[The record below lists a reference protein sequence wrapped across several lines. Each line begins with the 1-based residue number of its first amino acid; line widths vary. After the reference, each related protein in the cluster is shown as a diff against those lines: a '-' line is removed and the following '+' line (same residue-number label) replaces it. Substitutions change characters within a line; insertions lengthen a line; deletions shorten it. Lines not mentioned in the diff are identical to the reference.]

1 MPTDTETVPDLLTRL
16 ADPDPSVR
24 RESAMLLGESGDGR
38 ALYPLVRALRDGDRG
53 VMQAAT
59 DALVQIG
66 GEAVVYNLLPLL
78 RDEDAA
84 VRNMSVEILQ
94 QTAAAALF
102 LMAPLVRDKDEDV
115 RKFAVDL
122 LGRVGSETVVPDLI
136 GALGDANA
144 NVRAGAAESL
154 GKLGDGRAVADVAA
168 LLGDPEEW
176 VVFSAIEALGN
187 LGGPDAVGPLTKLLS
202 GDSEEVRFA
211 VIEALGKIADE
222 RMVGPL
228 IDLLPGAEPVL
239 RNTIIQTL
247 IDLAGE
253 RLTEKLTPQTTEIF
267 ATGLLDA
274 LGDPESGPRTDVVK
288 ALGWV
293 RDPRATLPLLRHTA
307 GLASDNEE
315 EWEAVVGALAA
326 IRDRPLLEAN
336 LAREE
341 NAGLA
346 AAKALTRI
354 ADPASVPVLREAY
367 GRVNR
372 EVRLEII
379 RAVGRTKDRGQVPW
393 LVSLLTDELGHARRE
408 AAVALGEIEDHAGA
422 GPLLVLLD
430 GEPYPDVRDRAVGA
444 LVRLASGEAH
454 AEIVAGLGRLLLAP
468 RVECR
473 LAAVKG
479 LSKIGGQTGLG
490 GMLGAVRDAD
500 GKVRQAAARALRDH
514 GAEAV
519 DTLAAVLSDPDP
531 EVRQA
536 AAQSLGSI
544 GDGRGVDPLLA
555 AARDENLWVRC
566 RAVESLAELGD
577 GRAAPVLI
585 ELLDRDTGPVV
596 IAAARALGALKA
608 SAAKEKIRSLLEHE
622 DYDVQEAALQALE
635 RIEGAPGGGAWT

>member
-1 MPTDTETVPDLLTRL
+1 MPTDTEAVSDLLTRL
-16 ADPDPSVR
+16 ADPEPSVR
-24 RESAMLLGESGDGR
+24 REAASLLGESGDGR

-84 VRNMSVEILQ
+84 VRNMAVEILQ

-102 LMAPLVRDKDEDV
+102 LMTPLVRDRDEDV

-122 LGRVGSETVVPDLI
+122 LGQVGNESVVPDLI

-144 NVRAGAAESL
+144 NVRAGAAESV
-154 GKLGDGRAVADVAA
+154 GKLGDGWAVAPVAV
-168 LLGDPEEW
+168 LLNDSEEW

-187 LGGPDAVGPLTKLLS
+187 LGSPEAVGPLTKLLS

-228 IDLLPGAEPVL
+228 IDLLPGAEAVL
-239 RNTIIQTL
+239 RNTIIQAL

-253 RLTEKLTPQTTEIF
+253 RLTEKLNPQTTEVF
-267 ATGLLDA
+267 ATGLLEA
-274 LGDPESGPRTDVVK
+274 LGDPEPGPRTDVVK
-288 ALGWV
+288 AIGWV
-293 RDPRATLPLLRHTA
+293 RDPRATIPLLGYAAT
-307 GLASDNEE
+307 LASDNEE
-315 EWEAVVGALAA
+315 EWEAVVGALAD
-326 IRDRPLLEAN
+326 INDRPALEAG
-336 LAREE
+336 LDQAE

-346 AAKALTRI
+346 AARALTRI
-354 ADPASVPVLREAY
+354 SDPASVPVLREAY

-379 RAVGRTKDRGQVPW
+379 RAIGGTKERGQAPW
-393 LVSLLTDELGHARRE
+393 LISLISDELGHARRE
-408 AAVALGEIEDHAGA
+408 AASALGGIGDPAA
-422 GPLLVLLD
+422 VGPLLALLD
-430 GEPYPDVRDRAVGA
+430 DEPYPDVRDRAVQA
-444 LVRLASGEAH
+444 LVRLASGEARG
-454 AEIVAGLGRLLLAP
+454 EIVAGLDRLLLVP
-468 RVECR
+468 RVESR

-479 LSKIGGQTGLG
+479 LSKIGGQTGLA
-490 GMLGAVRDAD
+490 GMQSAVRDAD
-500 GKVRQAAARALRDH
+500 SKVRQAGARALKDY

-519 DTLAAVLSDPDP
+519 DALAGLLSDLDP

-536 AAQSLGSI
+536 AAQSLGAI
-544 GDGRGVDPLLA
+544 GDGRGVEPLLA
-555 AARDENLWVRC
+555 ALRDENLWVRC

-577 GRAAPVLI
+577 GRAASVLI
-585 ELLDRDTGPVV
+585 DLLDRDTGPVV
-596 IAAARALGALKA
+596 IAAARALGALRV

-622 DYDVQEAALQALE
+622 DYGVQEAALQALE
-635 RIEGAPGGGAWT
+635 QIEGTPGGGAWT